1 MIGFGDLNLLEF
13 DGFKDLDFIELDG
26 FRDLD
31 LLELDRFCYAVLQVE
46 EFKFITVYGRI
57 DGWDSETKKII
68 KINIL

>member
-1 MIGFGDLNLLEF
+1 M
-13 DGFKDLDFIELDG
+13 G

-31 LLELDRFCYAVLQVE
+31 LLELDEFKDLNLLELDGFCYAVLQVE

-68 KINIL
+68 KIKIL